1 MSAYNAPSFIV
12 TIYNPAYFA
21 SNTANLTQSQANA
34 LYLQKTTADT
44 ATALETFSS
53 GIATN
58 SLATTSAASTLDIA
72 STSTGVINIGVLGGR
87 SQIIHI
93 GDGNSNVAGG
103 AVHINNGTSTAS
115 NVQILNGAGSTG
127 TITLGSTTSTL
138 TVNSPLT
145 WGYSTLPSFSS
156 TSMIGYIYS
165 PSYSGSGFGSGN
177 DVTYFSQS
185 VSVQGIYLIT
195 GFLAVSFT
203 TGSTLTKASA
213 RITTGSV
220 GGTPIASNSTIPSST
235 AVVTATQIQYQNL
248 SVIYSLSTT
257 TTFYFTM
264 NYTYT
269 SGTASAATDSTFK
282 IIRIA

>member
-53 GIATN
+53 GISTN

-87 SQIIHI
+87 SQTIHI
-93 GDGNSNVAGG
+93 GDGNSNVVGG

-138 TVNSPLT
+138 TVNSPIT
-145 WGYSTLPSFSS
+145 MGYSTLPSYSPG
-156 TSMIGYIYS
+156 MIGY
-165 PSYSGSGFGSGN
+165 SYSGSFPA
-177 DVTYFSQS
+177 T
-185 VSVQGIYLIT
+185 LP
-195 GFLAVSFT
+195 T
-203 TGSTLTKASA
+203 TGSTLS
-213 RITTGSV
+213 SV
-220 GGTPIASNSTIPSST
+220 TIST
-235 AVVTATQIQYQNL
+235 AGVYLFMFALQVNCTLNP
-248 SVIYSLSTT
+248 
-257 TTFYFTM
+257 TTFYL
-264 NYTYT
+264 
-269 SGTASAATDSTFK
+269 TASFSGLATGYSPMNTTNFTCQLTQYFTKTDNTTVTYNLTPTYSGGTGPFNVSNSFFRAIK
-282 IIRIA
+282 IA

>member
-53 GIATN
+53 GISTN

-115 NVQILNGAGSTG
+115 NVQILNGTGSTG

-145 WGYSTLPSFSS
+145 WGYST
-156 TSMIGYIYS
+156 
-165 PSYSGSGFGSGN
+165 GF
-177 DVTYFSQS
+177 T
-185 VSVQGIYLIT
+185 
-195 GFLAVSFT
+195 
-203 TGSTLTKASA
+203 
-213 RITTGSV
+213 
-220 GGTPIASNSTIPSST
+220 PSST
-235 AVVTATQIQYQNL
+235 QLGYKASFISAASAT
-248 SVIYSLSTT
+248 
-257 TTFYFTM
+257 
-264 NYTYT
+264 T
-269 SGTASAATDSTFK
+269 SGTGGTITAPQSFSLPVGVWIITAVAQATTNSTYITTSIKIGSAGLASHDATTWCIVTNAGGTNPTLTNNTTLINATSGTVSYNYLVQASAASVAISGIYVFGT
-282 IIRIA
+282 RIA